1 MSAQHALWHPFADM
15 GAVDGDRMVITRGEG
30 SYVWDDAGRRYFDAT
45 ASLWYA
51 NFGHGRPEITAAVTK
66 QLRTLGS
73 YTRFGSTA
81 TEPAIELADR
91 VAALAPPPGS
101 KVSFGSGGGDV

>member
-15 GAVDGDRMVITRGEG
+15 GAVEHDRMVITRGEG

-51 NFGHGRPEITAAVTK
+51 NFGHGRPEITEAVTK
-66 QLRTLGS
+66 QLRTSRRSSWPTASPRWRRRRGRRS
-73 YTRFGSTA
+73 SSARAAETSST
-81 TEPAIELADR
+81 
-91 VAALAPPPGS
+91 PP
-101 KVSFGSGGGDV
+101 